1 VGFRGESPGETASAP
16 LAAGRRRLHQWHID
30 EAPPG
35 QRDTRWSLE
44 VAFHETKGKL
54 GFEDP
59 QNRTERAVERT
70 APFAFIAYTLVIVWY
85 VLHGQRS
92 AAAKLPT
99 MPWYTQKS
107 GVTFSDMLATLR
119 RTFWRER
126 LLDPAATTADLRKSL
141 RPLLDYVAGAA

>member
-1 VGFRGESPGETASAP
+1 
-16 LAAGRRRLHQWHID
+16 
-30 EAPPG
+30 
-35 QRDTRWSLE
+35 
-44 VAFHETKGKL
+44 
-54 GFEDP
+54 
-59 QNRTERAVERT
+59 
-70 APFAFIAYTLVIVWY
+70 